1 MMSSGVETEARR
13 GRTRNR
19 DEATDDQDTVPE
31 HLRCVIC
38 QGEGLCCPER
48 DDVWSFWSLGCR
60 GFRVL

>member
-1 MMSSGVETEARR
+1 MSSGVETEARR

-48 DDVWSFWSLGCR
+48 DDVWSF
-60 GFRVL
+60 